1 MSLSNDRRNQILK
14 IPIPK
19 STELSKL
26 PTQSFAF
33 EKLLLT
39 SIFKELLNSN
49 NNSSSPLPPFLLKL
63 IA

>member
-14 IPIPK
+14 IPILK

-33 EKLLLT
+33 EKNFYLQVY
-39 SIFKELLNSN
+39 SKNY
-49 NNSSSPLPPFLLKL
+49 
-63 IA
+63 

>member
-26 PTQSFAF
+26 RKALPLRKTFTYKYIQRII
-33 EKLLLT
+33 KL
-39 SIFKELLNSN
+39 E
-49 NNSSSPLPPFLLKL
+49 
-63 IA
+63 